1 MDRQAIVARI
11 IESGLV
17 AVVRAENADEA
28 ARIAEACREGGAV
41 AIEITFTVPGAL
53 KVIEALANRFSGG
66 EILIGAGTVLDQE
79 TARAALLAGAQY
91 IVSPHF
97 DPTIVKLCHR
107 YRVPAMPGTMSVTEI
122 VHALESGA
130 DLIKVFPGDVL
141 GPQFLRAVRGPLP
154 HALLAPSGGVTLE
167 NVADWIDAGAAALS
181 VGRPLMAGIAPR
193 DSRGLAKRTREFVQ
207 RIRDARANLAA
218 SA

>member
-130 DLIKVFPGDVL
+130 DLIRCFPATSL
-141 GPQFLRAVRGPLP
+141 ARSSCARCAARCRTRCSPRPA
-154 HALLAPSGGVTLE
+154 ALLWKMSRTGSTL
-167 NVADWIDAGAAALS
+167 A
-181 VGRPLMAGIAPR
+181 R
-193 DSRGLAKRTREFVQ
+193 Q
-207 RIRDARANLAA
+207 RCR
-218 SA
+218 